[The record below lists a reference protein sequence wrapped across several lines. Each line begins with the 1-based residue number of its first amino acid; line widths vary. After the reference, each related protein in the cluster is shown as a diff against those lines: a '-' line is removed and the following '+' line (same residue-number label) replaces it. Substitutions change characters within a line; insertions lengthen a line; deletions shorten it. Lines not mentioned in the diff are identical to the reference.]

1 MSKKS
6 AHWGSIS
13 ANMCGMKLRRIDN
26 AGATLIEFALVAP
39 VFFLLLMAIIEFGLI
54 GFHQVAIES
63 AVAATAREASLGKA
77 TTSGDRVEYVRTHLR
92 QKLKGLINANQL
104 QISASTVVSGGTS
117 ASPDICMDDP
127 PRLGGP
133 CDPPL
138 IFEEVN
144 NIPGYQGADA
154 LVSLG
159 NAGDVVEVRVLYP
172 WRVQLPLMSRFF
184 GQNGV
189 FLITANT
196 IVKNEPF

>member
-1 MSKKS
+1 
-6 AHWGSIS
+6 
-13 ANMCGMKLRRIDN
+13 MKLRRLDN
-26 AGATLIEFALVAP
+26 AGATIVEFALVAP

-77 TTSGDRVEYVRTHLR
+77 APGGDRVEYVRTHLR
-92 QKLKGLINANQL
+92 QKLRGLINSSQL
-104 QISASTVVSGGTS
+104 QISASTVVSGGTT

-133 CDPPL
+133 CEPPL
-138 IFEEVN
+138 IYEETN
-144 NIPGYQGADA
+144 DIPGYQGADA
-154 LVSLG
+154 SVSLG

-184 GQNGV
+184 GNNGV